1 MFLKWQTFTPSLTQV
16 GRSILIPNRYLL
28 HKWCQIM
35 VSSQTPRI
43 IVKSLLAS
51 RWLFGWWTTYH
62 SRNLMVQERELP
74 WQNCATHSLLQIIPL
89 LVAISLQMLFCF
101 YRVCEPPP
109 SCCPQTGS
117 CSFCPW
123 STEGSLWLACS
134 SSSPPSKWRG
144 YMADPCFLCY
154 LFVWRNR
161 SGPWVGL
168 QRHSIK
174 QRHFIFTTV

>member
-1 MFLKWQTFTPSLTQV
+1 MPNYGVFTNT
-16 GRSILIPNRYLL
+16 RD
-28 HKWCQIM
+28 HCK
-35 VSSQTPRI
+35 
-43 IVKSLLAS
+43 
-51 RWLFGWWTTYH
+51 
-62 SRNLMVQERELP
+62 
-74 WQNCATHSLLQIIPL
+74 
-89 LVAISLQMLFCF
+89 ISLGFKMNFWVMNHLPQQKPDGAAKRIADKIVPLTAFSKSFPCWLQF
-101 YRVCEPPP
+101 LSKCYSAFIVCEPPP

-161 SGPWVGL
+161 SGAWVGL
-168 QRHSIK
+168 QRRSIK
-174 QRHFIFTTV
+174 QRHFIFATV